1 MRHDDGGTA
10 ALTTIVML
18 PLLLVVL
25 VGVLELGALRAIAYR
40 AGAAADLATIVA
52 VGDQD
57 QLELAQSGRL
67 RLAADAADVARDYFA
82 RNLSGSAPALGAS
95 TSAIAASADIASFP
109 TAPSFDPR
117 TGARY
122 DRPTVRLIASIPV
135 RTPGFAALFMP
146 AVTTVTIRSVS
157 SPR

>member
-1 MRHDDGGTA
+1 MRHDEGGTA

-25 VGVLELGALRAIAYR
+25 VGVLEMGALRAVAYR

-52 VGDQD
+52 VGDQGPI
-57 QLELAQSGRL
+57 ELAHSGTL
-67 RLAADAADVARDYFA
+67 RLAVDAAYVARDYFA
-82 RNLSGSAPALGAS
+82 RNLAASAPALSAS
-95 TSAIAASADIASFP
+95 ATAIAASADIASFP

-122 DRPTVRLIASIPV
+122 DRPTVRLIALIPV
-135 RTPGFAALFMP
+135 KTPGFAALLMP
-146 AVTTVTIRSVS
+146 AITTVTIRSVS

>member
-1 MRHDDGGTA
+1 MMHDDGGTA
-10 ALTTIVML
+10 AVTTVVML
-18 PLLLVVL
+18 PLLLIVL

-57 QLELAQSGRL
+57 QTELARTGTL
-67 RLAADAADVARDYFA
+67 RLAADAVDTARDYFA
-82 RNLSGSAPALGAS
+82 RNLSAIAPALAVSAS
-95 TSAIAASADIASFP
+95 EIAASADIASFP
-109 TAPSFDPR
+109 TASTFDPR

-122 DRPTVRLIASIPV
+122 DRPTVRLIASVPV
-135 RTPGFAALFMP
+135 RTPGFAVLFLP
-146 AVTTVTIRSVS
+146 AVTTLTIRSAS

>member
-1 MRHDDGGTA
+1 MRHDDGGSA

-25 VGVLELGALRAIAYR
+25 VGVLEMGAMRAVAYR

-57 QLELAQSGRL
+57 QSELVRSGKL
-67 RLAADAADVARDYFA
+67 RLAADAVDVAREYFA
-82 RNLSGSAPALGAS
+82 RNLSATAPALAAS
-95 TSAIAASADIASFP
+95 ANAIAAAADIASFP
-109 TAPSFDPR
+109 TAPSLDPL

-122 DRPTVRLIASIPV
+122 DRPAVRLIALIPV
-135 RTPGFAALFMP
+135 RTPGFAALLMP
-146 AVTTVTIRSVS
+146 AITTVTIHSLS

>member
-1 MRHDDGGTA
+1 MNDDGGTA

-25 VGVLELGALRAIAYR
+25 VGVLEMGALRAVAYR

-57 QLELAQSGRL
+57 QFELAQSGRL

-82 RNLSGSAPALGAS
+82 RNLLATAPALGAS
-95 TSAIAASADIASFP
+95 VSAIAASAEIASFP
-109 TAPSFDPR
+109 IAPSLDPR

-135 RTPGFAALFMP
+135 RTPGFAALLMP
-146 AVTTVTIRSVS
+146 ATTTVTIRSVS

>member
-1 MRHDDGGTA
+1 MTHDDGGTA

-25 VGVLELGALRAIAYR
+25 VGVLELGALRAVAYR

-57 QLELAQSGRL
+57 QFELAQSGKL

-82 RNLSGSAPALGAS
+82 RNLLATTPALGAS
-95 TSAIAASADIASFP
+95 ANAIAAAADIASFP

-122 DRPTVRLIASIPV
+122 DRPTLRLIASIPV
-135 RTPGFAALFMP
+135 RTPGFAALLMP
-146 AVTTVTIRSVS
+146 AVTTVTIHSVS

>member
-25 VGVLELGALRAIAYR
+25 VGVLEMGALRAVAYR

-57 QLELAQSGRL
+57 QLELAQSGKL

-82 RNLSGSAPALGAS
+82 RNLSATATALGAS
-95 TSAIAASADIASFP
+95 ANAIAASADIASFP

-135 RTPGFAALFMP
+135 RTPGFAALLMP
-146 AVTTVTIRSVS
+146 AVTSVTIHSVS

>member
-1 MRHDDGGTA
+1 MTHDDGGTA
-10 ALTTIVML
+10 ALTTIVVL

-25 VGVLELGALRAIAYR
+25 VGVLELGALRAVAYR

-57 QLELAQSGRL
+57 QTVLVDSGKL

-82 RNLSGSAPALGAS
+82 RNLLATAPALGAS
-95 TSAIAASADIASFP
+95 ATEIAASADIASFP

-122 DRPTVRLIASIPV
+122 DRPTVRLIALIPV
-135 RTPGFAALFMP
+135 KTPGFAALLMP
-146 AVTTVTIRSVS
+146 SVTTITIHSMS

>member
-1 MRHDDGGTA
+1 MTHEDGGTA

-25 VGVLELGALRAIAYR
+25 VGVLELGALRAVAYR

-57 QLELAQSGRL
+57 QLELAHSGKL
-67 RLAADAADVARDYFA
+67 RLSADAVDVARDYFA
-82 RNLSGSAPALGAS
+82 RNLMATAPALGAS
-95 TSAIAASADIASFP
+95 AGSIAASADIASFP
-109 TAPSFDPR
+109 TAPSIDPR

-122 DRPTVRLIASIPV
+122 DRPTVRLIASVPV
-135 RTPGFAALFMP
+135 RTPGFAALLMP
-146 AVTTVTIRSVS
+146 TVTTVTIHSVS

>member
-1 MRHDDGGTA
+1 MTHDEGGTA

-25 VGVLELGALRAIAYR
+25 VGVLELGALRAVAYR

-57 QLELAQSGRL
+57 QIELARSGKL
-67 RLAADAADVARDYFA
+67 RLGADAADVARDYFA
-82 RNLSGSAPALGAS
+82 RNLSATAPALAAS
-95 TSAIAASADIASFP
+95 ANAIAVSADIASFP
-109 TAPSFDPR
+109 TAPSVDPR

-122 DRPTVRLIASIPV
+122 DRPTVRLIASVPV
-135 RTPGFAALFMP
+135 KTPGFAALLMP
-146 AVTTVTIRSVS
+146 AITTVTIRSTS

>member
-1 MRHDDGGTA
+1 MNDDGGTA

-25 VGVLELGALRAIAYR
+25 VGVLEMGALRAVAYR

-57 QLELAQSGRL
+57 QFELAQSGTL

-82 RNLSGSAPALGAS
+82 RNLLATAPALGAS
-95 TSAIAASADIASFP
+95 VSAIAASAEIASFP
-109 TAPSFDPR
+109 IAPSLDPR

-135 RTPGFAALFMP
+135 RTPGFAALLMP
-146 AVTTVTIRSVS
+146 ATTIVTIRSES

>member
-1 MRHDDGGTA
+1 MRHEDAGTA

-25 VGVLELGALRAIAYR
+25 VGVLELGALRAVAYR

-57 QLELAQSGRL
+57 QLALAQSGTL
-67 RLAADAADVARDYFA
+67 RLAGNAADVAREYFA
-82 RNLSGSAPALGAS
+82 RILSATAPALGAS
-95 TSAIAASADIASFP
+95 ARAIAASADIASFP

-122 DRPTVRLIASIPV
+122 EHPTVRLIASI
-135 RTPGFAALFMP
+135 
-146 AVTTVTIRSVS
+146 
-157 SPR
+157 

>member
-1 MRHDDGGTA
+1 MSHDDGGTA

-25 VGVLELGALRAIAYR
+25 VGSLELGALRAVAYR
-40 AGAAADLATIVA
+40 VGAAADLATIVA

-57 QLELAQSGRL
+57 AFELAQSGKL

-82 RNLSGSAPALGAS
+82 RNLSATAPALGAGVGS
-95 TSAIAASADIASFP
+95 IAASADIASFP

-122 DRPTVRLIASIPV
+122 DRPTVRLIASIPI
-135 RTPGFAALFMP
+135 RTPGFAALLMP
-146 AVTTVTIRSVS
+146 AVTSVTVHSVS

>member
-1 MRHDDGGTA
+1 MNDDGGTA

-25 VGVLELGALRAIAYR
+25 VGVLEMGALRAVVYR

-57 QLELAQSGRL
+57 QFELAQSGRL

-82 RNLSGSAPALGAS
+82 RNLLATAPALGAS
-95 TSAIAASADIASFP
+95 VSAIAASAEIASFP
-109 TAPSFDPR
+109 IAPSLDPR

-135 RTPGFAALFMP
+135 RTPGFAALLMP
-146 AVTTVTIRSVS
+146 ATTTVTIRSVS